1 MDVEK
6 IAAHLE
12 NEDGLSRTLGMQFV
26 STPEPDTLMGKM
38 AVDDRNKQPFGFL
51 SGGATLALAE
61 NVAGVGSMGLCPGKM
76 ALGINVSGSHVKAM
90 PYGGTVTAY
99 GRIVHKGNRLHVWQV
114 DVKNDD
120 GEIISTVQVTNFVID
135 SQPK

>member
-12 NEDGLSRTLGMQFV
+12 NEDGLSRTLGMQFM

-38 AVDDRNKQPFGFL
+38 TVDDRNKQPFGFL

-61 NVAGVGSMGLCPGKM
+61 NVAGVGSMGLCPGKIDVYKRQTQSSSTPIS
-76 ALGINVSGSHVKAM
+76 AHSLTLLCGIFASGFICGKS
-90 PYGGTVTAY
+90 
-99 GRIVHKGNRLHVWQV
+99 
-114 DVKNDD
+114 
-120 GEIISTVQVTNFVID
+120 ST
-135 SQPK
+135 S

>member
-12 NEDGLSRTLGMQFV
+12 NEDGLSRTLGMQFM

-38 AVDDRNKQPFGFL
+38 TVDDRNKQPFGFL

-76 ALGINVSGSHVKAM
+76 ALGINVSGSHVEGNALRWHGDRLRTHR
-90 PYGGTVTAY
+90 PQRQQASCVAGGCKE
-99 GRIVHKGNRLHVWQV
+99 RRRRNHLHRSS
-114 DVKNDD
+114 D
-120 GEIISTVQVTNFVID
+120 
-135 SQPK
+135 